1 MRAYGRRARAS
12 GSAFGLRTPALHSA
26 IWDPS
31 HARVAASAHRL
42 AGVTLAGEQAPG
54 EAVISTFVHC
64 IGCGAAAAASV
75 GSVGLSLKAWG
86 WAAGPTFCNAGV
98 MLGCWAP

>member
-42 AGVTLAGEQAPG
+42 AGVTLAGVQASRPQ
-54 EAVISTFVHC
+54 ARPSFRHLYIV
-64 IGCGAAAAASV
+64 
-75 GSVGLSLKAWG
+75 
-86 WAAGPTFCNAGV
+86 
-98 MLGCWAP
+98 